1 MKTKINVNSVRKPDI
16 EYLVLK
22 NFIAV
27 MKNNGMYPMFRCSV
41 GWNTKNVV
49 SNMYRHMNSFGGIM
63 RNQSKENIY
72 KDAGDMRTFV
82 DMMKQSLNGG
92 HRFSEGDPAQT
103 QHYIAN
109 CVNMLLHVFVERN
122 IRDFHKLESLGGN
135 IFELT
140 CREVFGNDFQD
151 MLTPPENIERM
162 RELNE
167 MMMRGEKPSPEFM
180 EQLHREMEEIQRR
193 RQAEGNAEGLPMIE
207 DLGNF
212 LDEFLDEDNGE
223 YDDEPM
229 DFMDMAEPELED
241 DMEFDDEEDEDFD
254 LPDWDN

>member
-1 MKTKINVNSVRKPDI
+1 MKTKINVNSARKPDI

-27 MKNNGMYPMFRCSV
+27 MKSNGMYPMFRCSV

-122 IRDFHKLESLGGN
+122 IRDIHKLENLGGN

-140 CREVFGNDFQD
+140 CREVFGDDFQD
-151 MLTPPENIERM
+151 ILTPPENIERM

-167 MMMRGEKPSPEFM
+167 MMMRGERPTPEFM
-180 EQLHREMEEIQRR
+180 EQLQREMQEIQRR
-193 RQAEGNAEGLPMIE
+193 RLEQGETGGLPMIE
-207 DLGNF
+207 DLDGF
-212 LDEFLDEDNGE
+212 LDEFLGD
-223 YDDEPM
+223 DDEEEDSM
-229 DFMDMAEPELED
+229 DFLDMAEPELED
-241 DMEFDDEEDEDFD
+241 DMEFDEEDADF
-254 LPDWDN
+254 WDD

>member
-1 MKTKINVNSVRKPDI
+1 MKTKINVNSARKPDI

-27 MKNNGMYPMFRCSV
+27 MKSNGMYPMFRCSV

-122 IRDFHKLESLGGN
+122 IRDIHKLENLGGN

-140 CREVFGNDFQD
+140 CREVFGDDFQD
-151 MLTPPENIERM
+151 ILTPPENIERM

-167 MMMRGEKPSPEFM
+167 MMMRGERPTPEFM
-180 EQLHREMEEIQRR
+180 EQLQREMQEIQRR
-193 RQAEGNAEGLPMIE
+193 RLKQGETGGLPMIE
-207 DLGNF
+207 DLDGF
-212 LDEFLDEDNGE
+212 LDEFLGD
-223 YDDEPM
+223 DDEEEDSM
-229 DFMDMAEPELED
+229 DFLDMAEPELED
-241 DMEFDDEEDEDFD
+241 DMEFDEEDADF
-254 LPDWDN
+254 WDD